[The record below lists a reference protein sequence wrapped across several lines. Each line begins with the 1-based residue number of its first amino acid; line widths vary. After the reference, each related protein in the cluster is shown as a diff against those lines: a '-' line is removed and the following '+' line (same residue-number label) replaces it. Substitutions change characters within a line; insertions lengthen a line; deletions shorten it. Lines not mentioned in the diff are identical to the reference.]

1 MSTKTAKETNIQD
14 EIRTAPMWQ
23 LVWKLT
29 PVAVVAM
36 SINSI
41 NTFVDA
47 LFIGQF
53 LGETALA
60 GASLAFPL
68 SLLTNSFAALIG
80 VGGSSLLSIA
90 LGANDTN
97 TQKKIFNVSFF
108 LSLIAAAILM
118 SLGWFWAEELISAI
132 GGKGEVLTMGAHYF
146 RILMLGA
153 LFQVFAVVMNFMIRA
168 EGKLKTAMSMTM
180 SSVILNMILNPI
192 FIGYLDMGIGGAAL
206 ATIISMVFLLIMGLI
221 YYIGGHSS
229 YEIDHKYF
237 EIEPEIVKP
246 ILGVGVSAMM
256 LNFMF
261 LVQNVVVFKLIS
273 FYGDDWDIAF
283 MGACYRVLILL
294 IVPGFGFST
303 AVQPVIGI
311 NFGAHDLDRVKEAF
325 YVFGAGCVGITTLL
339 LVIIECFPVA
349 ILSLLLPNS
358 EFASS
363 DIFNFRIMMLPIFI
377 SSFFVMSIVLYQSI
391 GKAKISGIMTVLRE
405 IVFFIPIVILLPKWF
420 GIGGIYMAPLV
431 QNLTVFFIILYL
443 LRSLFTEWHSQKQSS
458 QKQI

>member
-1 MSTKTAKETNIQD
+1 MATADYNTKIQD
-14 EIRTAPMWQ
+14 EIRTAPMWA

-53 LGETALA
+53 LGEKALA
-60 GASLAFPL
+60 GVSLAFPL

-90 LGANDTN
+90 LGANDTH
-97 TQKKIFNVSFF
+97 TQKRIFNVTFI
-108 LSLIAAAILM
+108 LSLLAAGILM
-118 SLGWFWAEELISAI
+118 SLGWFWAEELIGAI
-132 GGKGEVLTMGAHYF
+132 GGKGEVLTLGAHYF
-146 RILMLGA
+146 RILMMGA

-168 EGKLKTAMSMTM
+168 EGKLKTAMTMTM
-180 SSVILNMILNPI
+180 SSVLLNMVLNPL
-192 FIGYLDMGIGGAAL
+192 FIGYFEMGIGGAAL

-221 YYIGGHSS
+221 YYFRGYSS
-229 YEIDHKYF
+229 YPIDYKYF
-237 EIEPEIVKP
+237 KVESDIVKP

-261 LVQNVVVFKLIS
+261 LVQNAVVFKLIS
-273 FYGDDWDIAF
+273 IYGDDWDIAF
-283 MGACYRVLILL
+283 MGACYRILILML
-294 IVPGFGFST
+294 VPGFGFST

-311 NFGAHDLDRVKEAF
+311 NYGAGDYDRVKRAF
-325 YVFGAGCVGITTLL
+325 YVFGMGCVGITTVLL
-339 LVIIECFPVA
+339 IIFELFPVT

-358 EFASS
+358 TFEAS

-377 SSFFVMSIVLYQSI
+377 SAFFVMSIVLYQSI
-391 GKAKISGIMTVLRE
+391 GKAKLSGIMTVLRE
-405 IVFFIPIVILLPKWF
+405 IVFFIPIVILLPRWL
-420 GIGGIYMAPLV
+420 GITGIYVAPLV

-443 LRSLFTEWHSQKQSS
+443 LRSLFKEWEPIKESAKDST
-458 QKQI
+458 